1 MVRDDVW
8 RRYRGKLLMH
18 IHLLYRLERISDLAP
33 LLTATDTVILMDESM
48 ANDPRLTTCAVPCD
62 IKVLRDHS
70 LGSEHSLS
78 RTEWVELLHAHCH
91 WLTWH

>member
-48 ANDPRLTTCAVPCD
+48 AIDPRLTTCALPCD
-62 IKVLRDHS
+62 VKVLCDHS
-70 LGSEHSLS
+70 PGAELSLS
-78 RTEWVELLHAHCH
+78 RTDWVELLHANCH
-91 WLTWH
+91 WLTWD